1 MKNKITK
8 LFLTSVVL
16 LMMIT
21 GFATITSAETLNK
34 GTPLTNENTKEESQ
48 LQGLPTKLY
57 IKDLFK
63 TFSKSQMDGWFVT
76 VDMFIDHNIY

>member
-1 MKNKITK
+1 MVRAMINRRIKFMKKITK

-34 GTPLTNENTKEESQ
+34 GTPLTNENTKEKSQ

-57 IKDLFK
+57 KGSF
-63 TFSKSQMDGWFVT
+63 Q
-76 VDMFIDHNIY
+76 NI